1 MSTLY
6 YLLEQLKDNPINW
19 VLTAV
24 LIYILRYFTIPNQS
38 LHILAKHPQVLV
50 FKNYTPVDLLPYN
63 GRNNS
68 RILMGVNGSVY
79 DVTQGQNFYGPGGP
93 YANFAGH
100 DASRGLAK
108 NSFDE
113 CMMVDPHGPIDRLE
127 DLEADDWGSLREWEA
142 LFAGKY
148 LLVGKL
154 VENNSEQQ

>member
-1 MSTLY
+1 MSTLHL
-6 YLLEQLKDNPINW
+6 LLEQFKANPINW
-19 VLTAV
+19 ALAAILT
-24 LIYILRYFTIPNQS
+24 YILRYFTISNKPP
-38 LHILAKHPQVLV
+38 HIPAKHPEVLV

-63 GRNNS
+63 GENGS

-79 DVTQGQNFYGPGGP
+79 DVTQGRNFYGPGSP

-113 CMMVDPHGPIDRLE
+113 DMMVDPHGPIDKLE
-127 DLEADDWGSLREWEA
+127 DLEADDWQALREWEN

-154 VENNSEQQ
+154 VENHNSK